1 MAKINKTYKPG
12 DEFTPDSVN
21 EIIAAINSLI
31 DLEQKQVDYNNPIVL
46 LKSTEAN
53 DLKFRNRIYTAQ
65 KDGFLLLKALNGSL
79 ASELAIML
87 KINNS
92 TDVVNMWNKFASK
105 EYYLNSFFVPVKA
118 GDKLDVSMTAGNKNV
133 ILLFPYK

>member
-21 EIIAAINSLI
+21 EIIAAINELI
-31 DLEQKQVDYNNPIVL
+31 DLGQKQIDYNNPIKL
-46 LKSTEAN
+46 LESTEAN
-53 DLKFRNRIYTAQ
+53 DLRFRNRIYTAQ
-65 KDGFLLLKALNGSL
+65 KDGFLFLRALNGSL
-79 ASELAIML
+79 ASELEITL

-92 TDVVNMWNKFASK
+92 IDVVNMWNKNASK

-118 GDKLDVSMTAGNKNV
+118 GDKLDVSMTAGNKNI